1 MTHER
6 LTYRFGPVERRGILG
21 QLRAGQAAVVAAGA
35 VAAIAALDR
44 APTPA
49 GAFAGVAALGAS
61 LALAFAPV
69 ARRTAEEWAP
79 IALSFALRRALGRL
93 RFRSRV
99 PIQGMLGA
107 ESGPTDGTSAATRS
121 APRYRRLT
129 HPLPEPPAAVRGVRI
144 LEVPYRDRTIGVLAE
159 QRRRRLTAVLAC
171 RVIAFSL
178 LDPEAQERRLAR
190 WGLILSGA
198 AGGSVRRIQWLVRTV
213 PAQGDE
219 LARWL
224 HDERDP
230 TVPLRGT
237 PMIESYLELIG
248 ATTRATHEHEVLIA
262 VQIDARQGAD
272 AGRDRGMRGRD
283 GDMRGRDGTGQT
295 LIEQTERISEG
306 LEAAEVSVLGA
317 LGAGQLARVLRTA
330 FDPYARAELAALE
343 AADPTRDGLA
353 EAHAW
358 PLGAHEHW
366 EHYRS
371 DGALHATFWIGEWPR
386 VDVSP
391 MFMDALLGRSSV
403 VRTVAVT
410 FQPIAPDRSTR
421 EAEAAVTRDRAER
434 ELRHRF
440 GQTETAR
447 QRWTQE
453 AAMRRET
460 ELAAGHAEVR
470 VAGFVTVSGRD
481 PDDLRRACSQVH
493 EEAVRARLELH
504 RMYGQQADAFA
515 FTLPLCRGLG

>member
-1 MTHER
+1 MSEER
-6 LTYRFGPVERRGILG
+6 MTYRFGPVERRGILG

-35 VAAIAALDR
+35 VVAIVTLDR

-49 GAFAGVAALGAS
+49 GGFLGVVGFGAS

-69 ARRTAEEWAP
+69 ARRTPEEWGP
-79 IALSFALRRALGRL
+79 IAASFVLRRLTTRL
-93 RFRSRV
+93 TFRSR
-99 PIQGMLGA
+99 A
-107 ESGPTDGTSAATRS
+107 PTFGINATERRS
-121 APRYRRLT
+121 PWRRVLRY
-129 HPLPEPPAAVRGVRI
+129 PLADPTVKGVRI
-144 LEVPYRDRTIGVLAE
+144 LEVPYADRAIGVLSE

-198 AGGSVRRIQWLVRTV
+198 AGGSVRRIQWLERTV

-230 TVPLRGT
+230 AVPLRGT

-248 ATTRATHEHEVLIA
+248 ATTRASHEHEVLIA
-262 VQIDARQGAD
+262 VQIDPRHAAEKD
-272 AGRDRGMRGRD
+272 GMKA
-283 GDMRGRDGTGQT
+283 
-295 LIEQTERISEG
+295 LIEQTERVSDG

-343 AADPTRDGLA
+343 AADPARDGLA
-353 EAHAW
+353 ETNAW
-358 PLGAHEHW
+358 PLGAREHW
-366 EHYRS
+366 DHYRS
-371 DGALHATFWIGEWPR
+371 DGSLHATFWIGGWPR
-386 VDVSP
+386 IDVSP

-410 FQPIAPDRSTR
+410 FEPLAPERSTR
-421 EAEAAVTRDRAER
+421 EAEAAVTRDRADR

-440 GQTETAR
+440 GQAETAR
-447 QRWTQE
+447 QRQAQE
-453 AAMRRET
+453 AAVRREA

-470 VAGFVTVSGRD
+470 LAGFVTVSGRD
-481 PDDLRRACSQVH
+481 HDDLRRACSEVH
-493 EEAVRARLELH
+493 EQTVRARLELH
-504 RMYGQQADAFA
+504 RMYGQQADAFS
-515 FTLPLCRGLG
+515 FTLPLCRGLR